1 MKSIYLLSV
10 LAVLSSCSTNQF
22 QDFIVKERNPDPAPE
37 WSKDFTKWKN
47 DNEGKGKEY
56 FLGESGDVNDRI
68 SGCEVAALNAKAK
81 IARQIAEFITGKLAF
96 SKSGMLFIDPTNSQ
110 DPGVRRAY
118 ENNLATKALSFLSG
132 VKEYSTFWE
141 LRDYS
146 KSNGHKRV
154 FNCSVVVSIA
164 DKDFQKST
172 RKAADEMI
180 EDPEAKASVKE
191 SLKELDKDFSNYKS
205 RN

>member
-1 MKSIYLLSV
+1 M
-10 LAVLSSCSTNQF
+10 
-22 QDFIVKERNPDPAPE
+22 
-37 WSKDFTKWKN
+37 
-47 DNEGKGKEY
+47 
-56 FLGESGDVNDRI
+56 
-68 SGCEVAALNAKAK
+68 AALNAKAK
-81 IARQIAEFITGKLAF
+81 IARQIAELITGKMAF

-110 DPGVRRAY
+110 DPGVRRAF
-118 ENNLATKALSFLSG
+118 ETNLATKTLGFLSG
-132 VKEYSTFWE
+132 VREYSTFWE

-172 RKAADEMI
+172 QKAVDEAI

-191 SLKELDKDFSNYKS
+191 SLKDLDKNFSNYKS
-205 RN
+205 HN